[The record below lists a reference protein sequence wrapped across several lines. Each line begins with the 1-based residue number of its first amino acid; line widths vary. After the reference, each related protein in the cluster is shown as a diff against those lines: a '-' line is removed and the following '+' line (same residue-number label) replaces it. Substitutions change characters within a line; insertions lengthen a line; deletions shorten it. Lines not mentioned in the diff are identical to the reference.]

1 MSPLFI
7 ALMLL
12 ALALMLGSAFVS
24 LDGLAL
30 PRSSSRGAVSP
41 EEFCTQRCR
50 VNGKCPMTRTSE
62 LAVECPLWRYLDE
75 GAPELSYRPSQIA
88 LP

>member
-7 ALMLL
+7 MLMFL
-12 ALALMLGSAFVS
+12 ALALMLGSAFMS

-30 PRSSSRGAVSP
+30 TRSSTRDGISP

-50 VNGKCPMTRTSE
+50 VNGKCPLTRTNE
-62 LAVECPLWRYLDE
+62 RGVECPLWRYLDE
-75 GAPELSYRPSQIA
+75 GAPELLYRPTQIA